1 MNDSPSPLPTT
12 FIVLGVT
19 GDLMT
24 KKIAPALFNLH
35 ERGLLPAHF
44 RLVGVSRRDWTDED
58 LKRHI
63 RAILEVKV
71 KNASPAS
78 VASFLKTVVYH
89 KITFDAFADYVAL

>member
-1 MNDSPSPLPTT
+1 MNNSKSHLPTT
-12 FIVLGVT
+12 FVVLGVT

-35 ERGLLPAHF
+35 EKGLLPAQF
-44 RLVGVSRRDWTDED
+44 RLIGVSRRDWTDDD

-71 KNASPAS
+71 
-78 VASFLKTVVYH
+78 
-89 KITFDAFADYVAL
+89 